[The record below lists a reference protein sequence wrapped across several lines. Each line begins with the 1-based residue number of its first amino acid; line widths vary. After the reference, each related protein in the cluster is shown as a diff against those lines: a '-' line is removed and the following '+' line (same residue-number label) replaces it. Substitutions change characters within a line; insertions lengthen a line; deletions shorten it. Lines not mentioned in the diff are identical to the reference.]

1 MRLIKLFLV
10 CCLLTGLG
18 FTSAWADDAPK
29 KKSKGVV
36 YVTLNPGF
44 VTNYGGPGRL
54 KYLRAD
60 ITLMAET
67 LDDQIILEKEAPLI
81 RNTLVFSLSRQ
92 SDNNVTTPQGQ
103 ERMKLQLLQD
113 VRDALTRE
121 VGQPLV
127 TEVLFTNFIFEN

>member
-1 MRLIKLFLV
+1 MRFAYLLFFLI
-10 CCLLTGLG
+10 LTAS
-18 FTSAWADDAPK
+18 FSFIAIADDEPSK
-29 KKSKGVV
+29 KKAKVV
-36 YVTLNPGF
+36 YVTLEPGV

-67 LDDQIILEKEAPLI
+67 PDEQIILEKEKPLI

-92 SDNNVTTPQGQ
+92 PDNNVTTPQGQ
-103 ERMKLQLLQD
+103 ERMRQQLLQD

-121 VGQPLV
+121 VGQPIV
-127 TEVLFTNFIFEN
+127 NEVLFTNFIFEN